1 MRAKQF
7 TGKDII
13 AAVLTTAFLLGNLA
27 LVGTTGRERAK
38 RAVCLA
44 NLDKLTEAW
53 ISYADDNDG
62 RIVNGEAEYATPGG
76 CSTPSSGRHKNEKW
90 WVGTDVDPSYMVGK
104 QLAEDVQIRAIRAG
118 ALFPY
123 CGTENLYHCP
133 SGIRAGVRSYA
144 ITDAMNGLYRDGT
157 HNVDVGVKVG
167 ETVLWVKNR
176 SEIVVP
182 GPAFRLVFV
191 DEGRP
196 TPESYAVHYL
206 NARWWD
212 PSPVRHDDGTNVSF
226 ADGHS
231 EHWTWEAAETVANGG
246 AAKPFYQYMPTTPAG
261 KRDLQR
267 MQVAV
272 WGRLGY

>member
-7 TGKDII
+7 TRRDII
-13 AAVLTTAFLLGNLA
+13 VAVLTMAFLLGSLA

-44 NLDKLTEAW
+44 NLGKLTEAW

-62 RIVNGEAEYATPGG
+62 RIVNGEAEYAVAGG
-76 CSTPSSGRHKNEKW
+76 CFTPLVGRHANEKW
-90 WVGTDVDPSYMVGK
+90 WVGTDVDPGYMTGK

-133 SGIRAGVRSYA
+133 GAIRGVRSYS

-157 HNVDVGVKVG
+157 HNGNVGAKVG
-167 ETVLWVKNR
+167 ETVLWVKKR
-176 SEIVVP
+176 TEIVVP

-196 TPESYAVHYL
+196 TPDSYAVHYL

-231 EHWTWEAAETVANGG
+231 EHWTWEGAETVANG
-246 AAKPFYQYMPTTPAG
+246 AAAYPFYNYMPTTPAG

-272 WGRLGY
+272 WGRVGY

>member
-7 TGKDII
+7 TGRDII
-13 AAVLTTAFLLGNLA
+13 AAVLTTGFLLGNLA
-27 LVGTTGRERAK
+27 LVGTAGRERAK

-53 ISYADDNDG
+53 ISYADDHDG
-62 RIVNGEAEYATPGG
+62 KIVNGEAEYGKPGG
-76 CSTPSSGRHKNEKW
+76 CTTPPVGLHANEKW
-90 WVGTDVDPSYMVGK
+90 WVGTDVDPSYMTGK
-104 QLAEDVQIRAIRAG
+104 QLAEEVQIQAIRAG

-123 CGTENLYHCP
+123 CGTEHLYHCP
-133 SGIRAGVRSYA
+133 TGIQGGVRSYA
-144 ITDAMNGLYRDGT
+144 ITAAMNGIYQEGT
-157 HNVDVGVKVG
+157 QKFGVSVKVG
-167 ETVLWVKNR
+167 ETVLWIKNR

-196 TPESYAVHYL
+196 TPDSHTVHYL
-206 NARWWD
+206 IARWSD
-212 PSPVRHDDGTNVSF
+212 PAPIRHDDGTNVSF

-231 EHWTWEAAETVANGG
+231 EHWTWEGAETVANG
-246 AAKPFYQYMPTTPAG
+246 AAANPFYNYMPTTPAG

-272 WGRLGY
+272 WGRIGY

>member
-13 AAVLTTAFLLGNLA
+13 GAVLTMAFLLGSLA
-27 LVGTTGRERAK
+27 LVGTAGRERAK
-38 RAVCLA
+38 RTVCLA

-53 ISYADDNDG
+53 ITYADDNDG
-62 RIVNGEAEYATPGG
+62 RIVNGEAEYATAGG
-76 CSTPSSGRHKNEKW
+76 CSTPSAGRHANEKW
-90 WVGTDVDPSYMVGK
+90 WVGTDTDPGYMTGK

-118 ALFPY
+118 ALFSY

-133 SGIRAGVRSYA
+133 SGIRGVRSHS

-157 HNVDVGVKVG
+157 HSFGVGVKVG

-176 SEIVVP
+176 AEIVVP

-196 TPESYAVHYL
+196 TPDSYAVHYL

-212 PSPVRHDDGTNVSF
+212 PPPVRHGDGTNVSF

-231 EHWTWEAAETVANGG
+231 EHWTWEAAETVQIGG
-246 AAKPFYQYMPTTPAG
+246 ATNPLHQYQPKTPEG
-261 KRDLQR
+261 MRDLQR

>member
-1 MRAKQF
+1 MRAKQL

-13 AAVLTTAFLLGNLA
+13 VVVLTTVFLLGSLA
-27 LVGTTGRERAK
+27 LVGTAGRERAK
-38 RAVCLA
+38 RTVCLA
-44 NLDKLTEAW
+44 NLGKLTEAW
-53 ISYADDNDG
+53 ISYADDHDG
-62 RIVNGEAEYATPGG
+62 RIVNGEAEYGKPGG
-76 CSTPSSGRHKNEKW
+76 CFTPPVGLHATEKW
-90 WVGTDVDPSYMVGK
+90 WVGTDVDPSYMTGK
-104 QLAEDVQIRAIRAG
+104 QLAEDLQIQAIRAG

-123 CGTENLYHCP
+123 CGTEHLYHCP
-133 SGIRAGVRSYA
+133 TGLRAGVRSYA
-144 ITDAMNGLYRDGT
+144 IAAAMNGIYQEGT
-157 HNVDVGVKVG
+157 QKFGVSVKVG
-167 ETVLWVKNR
+167 ETGLWIKNR

-196 TPESYAVHYL
+196 TPDSYTVHYL

-212 PSPVRHDDGTNVSF
+212 PAPVRHGEATNVSF

-231 EHWTWEAAETVANGG
+231 ERWTWEGAETVANG
-246 AAKPFYQYMPTTPAG
+246 AAAYPFYQYTPTTPAG
-261 KRDLQR
+261 MRDLQR

>member
-1 MRAKQF
+1 MQAKEF
-7 TGKDII
+7 TRKDILVTI
-13 AAVLTTAFLLGNLA
+13 LTGAFLLGNLA

-62 RIVNGEAEYATPGG
+62 RIVNGEAEYATPGD
-76 CSTPSSGRHKNEKW
+76 CSTPLFGRHANEKW
-90 WVGTDVDPSYMVGK
+90 WVGTDVDPGYMTGK
-104 QLAEDVQIRAIRAG
+104 QLAEDVQVRAIRAG

-133 SGIRAGVRSYA
+133 RGIRGVRSYS

-157 HNVDVGVKVG
+157 QSFGVGVKVG

-176 SEIVVP
+176 AEIVAP

-191 DEGRP
+191 DEGCP
-196 TPESYAVHYL
+196 TPDSYAVHYL

-212 PSPVRHDDGTNVSF
+212 PAPVRHGDGTNVSF

-231 EHWTWEAAETVANGG
+231 EHWTWEGAETVANGG
-246 AAKPFYQYMPTTPAG
+246 ATYPLYQYKPATPEG
-261 KRDLQR
+261 MRDLQR
-267 MQVAV
+267 MQVSV

>member
-1 MRAKQF
+1 MRAKHL
-7 TGKDII
+7 TKIDV
-13 AAVLTTAFLLGNLA
+13 AAVLMAVFLLGNLA
-27 LVGTTGRERAK
+27 VVGTGGRERAK

-44 NLDKLTEAW
+44 NLGKLTEAW
-53 ISYADDNDG
+53 ISYADDNGD
-62 RIVNGEAEYATPGG
+62 RIVNGEAEYAVPGG
-76 CSTPSSGRHKNEKW
+76 CSTPSSGRHANERW
-90 WVGTDVDPSYMVGK
+90 WVGTDVDPGYMTGR

-133 SGIRAGVRSYA
+133 GGMRGGVRSFS

-157 HNVDVGVKVG
+157 HSFGVGVKVG
-167 ETVLWVKNR
+167 ETVLWVKKK
-176 SEIVVP
+176 SEIIVP
-182 GPAFRLVFV
+182 GPALRLVFV

-196 TPESYAVHYL
+196 APDSYAVHYL

-212 PSPVRHDDGTNVSF
+212 PPPVRHDDGTNVSF

-231 EHWTWEAAETVANGG
+231 EHWKWQAAETVATGG
-246 AAKPFYQYMPTTPAG
+246 ATNPLYQYMPTTLEG